1 MWPGNQF
8 QFLLCNNRTIK
19 MFTKIFIKKIFFTK
33 DSLKIKSISGISFEA
48 TFFVEIFDKNVSLVI
63 LPELSIS
70 LKDCLLSKIFS
81 KMYFLSHA

>member
-19 MFTKIFIKKIFFTK
+19 MFTKIFIKIIFFTK

-63 LPELSIS
+63 LPELSNFIKR
-70 LKDCLLSKIFS
+70 LFTFKNFQ
-81 KMYFLSHA
+81 